1 MENKNLFNDEI
12 KEKFN
17 RFSSR
22 MYNLKHS
29 LNFFLSCL
37 EDETEPNLELICF
50 CYILGGCGKGR
61 KMTIFRTFST
71 SDLRCVR
78 IRLGAG

>member
-50 CYILGGCGKGR
+50 CYILKDYFNTT
-61 KMTIFRTFST
+61 KEEYNQLEK
-71 SDLRCVR
+71 DLGV
-78 IRLGAG
+78 LT